1 MTDDQAQPP
10 AIPTGDEDA
19 LTRADPIQTGPIL
32 RLLGLTLVGVLVG
45 MVLADRG
52 VLALDALQGAGGEGS
67 AIMRVQGLNWTNR
80 PGFENPEN
88 ETRLDRFGLR
98 NPEIPEDA
106 PATEL
111 RVAGFGASRVYGA
124 GGALQ
129 PWCWNYHLEDFLEAA
144 QVRVCLLYT
153 SPSPRDS

>member
-52 VLALDALQGAGGEGS
+52 VLALDALQGAG
-67 AIMRVQGLNWTNR
+67 
-80 PGFENPEN
+80 
-88 ETRLDRFGLR
+88 
-98 NPEIPEDA
+98 
-106 PATEL
+106 
-111 RVAGFGASRVYGA
+111 
-124 GGALQ
+124 
-129 PWCWNYHLEDFLEAA
+129 
-144 QVRVCLLYT
+144 CLLYT
-153 SPSPRDS
+153 SPSPRDQRGSRMPSSA